1 MKLKSF
7 LALAMACMF
16 MSSCALLGMGG
27 ATASG
32 SANGQASGA
41 ALKSLYSQYKTDG
54 KVDMGNLTNIMNI
67 VALTNGIQGLK
78 GLDDKSA
85 FYSDFATG
93 LILGSNN
100 LVTQQTAKPVTNT
113 LGSLASTDLS
123 GILSTAAAVS
133 ALTQATQQGGQKQ
146 QQQQVIQAAQQ
157 PVQSTSQVAS
167 ALSSINETT
176 TGVSNV
182 ISSLGTIFGMFQ

>member
-1 MKLKSF
+1 MKIKSLF
-7 LALAMACMF
+7 AVVAACLLT
-16 MSSCALLGMGG
+16 SSCALL
-27 ATASG
+27 APNPNASG
-32 SANGQASGA
+32 SVNGQASGA
-41 ALKSLYSQYKTDG
+41 ALKSLYSQYKNDG

-78 GLDDKSA
+78 GLDDKSS

-93 LILGSNN
+93 LILGSQN

-133 ALTQATQQGGQKQ
+133 ALTSAAQSGQKA
-146 QQQQVIQAAQQ
+146 QQQVIQPVQQ
-157 PVQSTSQVAS
+157 PIQPTSQVAS
-167 ALSSINETT
+167 ALNSINETT

>member
-1 MKLKSF
+1 MKFKSF
-7 LALAMACMF
+7 LVVAVACMF

-32 SANGQASGA
+32 SVNGQASGA

-78 GLDDKSA
+78 GLDDKSS

-93 LILGSNN
+93 LILGSQN

-133 ALTQATQQGGQKQ
+133 ALTSATQSGQKA
-146 QQQQVIQAAQQ
+146 QQQVIQPVQQ
-157 PVQSTSQVAS
+157 PIQPTSQVAS
-167 ALSSINETT
+167 ALNSINETT